1 MEGEKLKNRQVLYF
15 FIGGFLTTFLLSI
28 NIITAILYLS
38 DFKKAAIFISLFLIY
53 NIIFIVFIYLNIR
66 VFQYNKNFR
75 FIFFAGSVGIILISL
90 INFLINP
97 RFNTSIVYQLKVLL
111 LIPYLNDFLY
121 EFNSINP
128 ITSIMFLTPL
138 PYLFFIAG
146 FNREYLLIN
155 RKKKKN
161 ELINIFS
168 EKGKSKVLDESI
180 EKIYL
185 GLSQIGKKIYM
196 PFQMLR
202 QHVFILGTVGA
213 GKTYTLMLFVEHAI
227 RYKIPCVIIDGKGS
241 LSFIEDIKKLCN
253 KMNKNLIVWNGF
265 DDYFYNPFSRG
276 GQTEL
281 ADKIMSL
288 FDFEKAYFKTMAKE
302 YVQGVIRYMIIS
314 KEKIDLFNI
323 AINFNL
329 TNFRKKVD
337 FLYKKM
343 IKHTEQYSISDTE
356 AMLLFTGTLSAIDEN
371 VIEGLRANLNTLITS
386 DFGYNLKYNK
396 DNKKLDLIEE
406 IINNNSIVLFSING
420 IKYHEYVRTIG
431 KLVINDIRSV
441 VARKM
446 ELNNFEPFMII
457 LDELGVYI
465 DENLVDL
472 NNKCREQNGQVIMG
486 TQSLADIDKVSIS
499 LREQII
505 QNSNTHIAMLSN
517 EKKDLE
523 IMAHIYGTVTG
534 WQRTYVTDHEL
545 LSGQEFGDKGSKREV
560 ESYRVHPNDL
570 RRLKPGE
577 GFISIKTTEIE
588 AEKIL
593 FRKVIE

>member
-15 FIGGFLTTFLLSI
+15 FIGGFITTFLLSI

-111 LIPYLNDFLY
+111 LIPYLNDFLV

-128 ITSIMFLTPL
+128 IISIMYLTPL

-146 FNREYLLIN
+146 LNREYLLTN

-161 ELINIFS
+161 ELVNIFR
-168 EKGKSKVLDESI
+168 EKGEAKVLDESI

-337 FLYKKM
+337 LLYKKM
-343 IKHTEQYSISDTE
+343 IKHTEQYSVSDTE
-356 AMLLFTGTLSAIDEN
+356 AMLLFTGSLAAIDEN

-396 DNKKLDLIEE
+396 DNKKLDLIDE

-446 ELNNFEPFMII
+446 ELNNYEPFMII

-577 GFISIKTTEIE
+577 GFISIKTTDIE

>member
-15 FIGGFLTTFLLSI
+15 FIGGFITTFLLSI

-38 DFKKAAIFISLFLIY
+38 DFKKTTIFISLFLLY
-53 NIIFIVFIYLNIR
+53 NVIFIISIYLNIK

-111 LIPYLNDFLY
+111 LIPYLNDFLV

-128 ITSIMFLTPL
+128 IISIMYLTPL

-146 FNREYLLIN
+146 LNREYLLTN

-161 ELINIFS
+161 ELVNIFS
-168 EKGKSKVLDESI
+168 EKAKSKVVDESI

-314 KEKIDLFNI
+314 GDKIDLFNI

-337 FLYKKM
+337 LLYKKM
-343 IKHTEQYSISDTE
+343 IKHTEQYSVSDTE
-356 AMLLFTGTLSAIDEN
+356 AMLLFTGSLAAIDEN

-396 DNKKLDLIEE
+396 DNKKLDLIDE

-446 ELNNFEPFMII
+446 ELNNYEPFMII

-577 GFISIKTTEIE
+577 GFISIKTTDIE